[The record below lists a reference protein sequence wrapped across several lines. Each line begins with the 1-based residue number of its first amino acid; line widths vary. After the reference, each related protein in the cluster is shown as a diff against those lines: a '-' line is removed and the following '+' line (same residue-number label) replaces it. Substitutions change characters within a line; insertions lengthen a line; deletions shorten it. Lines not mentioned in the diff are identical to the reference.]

1 MAARNV
7 ARLIEIDADTRQQ
20 VEAFARSRSLPHGL
34 VVRAKIILL
43 ACDGMRNIAIAQKIG
58 LSRESVGKW
67 RSRFVE
73 RGLNGLYDE
82 LRPGRP
88 RQIEE
93 ERIAA
98 LINKTL
104 RSRPR
109 GQTQWSC
116 RTMSDSTGMSKS
128 TVQRVWNA
136 FGVQPH
142 RHRQFKLSNDPFFIE
157 KVCDIVGLYLH
168 PPDHAMVLCVDE
180 KSQCQALERTQPSLP
195 LGLGYVQGYTHDYLR
210 HGTTTL
216 FAALDVANGQ
226 VLTQCRPHHRHQE
239 FLSFLRLIEGNV
251 PEELEVHLVV
261 DNYGSHKHAAIKGWL
276 ARHERFHL
284 HFIPNYSSWLN
295 QVERWFSLIT
305 QRAIRR
311 GSFASVKELVA
322 KIDQFVKAYNEDC
335 TPFMWH
341 ATAESILDKL
351 GRLCQAISG
360 TGH

>member
-7 ARLIEIDADTRQQ
+7 ARSITLDADTRQQ
-20 VEAFARSRSLPHGL
+20 VEAFARSRSLPHAL
-34 VVRAKIILL
+34 VVRAKVILM
-43 ACDGMRNIAIAQKIG
+43 ASEGMKSIDIAEKIG
-58 LSRESVGKW
+58 LSRVSVGKW
-67 RSRFVE
+67 RSRFAE
-73 RGLNGLYDE
+73 GGLNGLYEE

-98 LINKTL
+98 LITKTL
-104 RSRPR
+104 RSTPR
-109 GQTQWSC
+109 GQTHWSC
-116 RTMSDSTGMSKS
+116 RTMSESVGLSKS

-142 RHRQFKLSNDPFFIE
+142 RQRQFKLSNDPFFVE
-157 KVCDIVGLYLH
+157 KVRDIVGLYLH
-168 PPDHAMVLCVDE
+168 PPQHAMVLCVDE
-180 KSQCQALERTQPSLP
+180 KSQCQALERSQPSLP
-195 LGLGYVQGYTHDYLR
+195 LGLGYVQGYTHDYVR

-216 FAALDVANGQ
+216 FAALDIANGQ

-239 FLSFLRLIEGNV
+239 FLSFLRLIEHNV

-284 HFIPNYSSWLN
+284 HFTPNYSSWLN

-311 GSFASVKELVA
+311 GSFGSVKELVL
-322 KIDQFVKAYNEDC
+322 KINEFVQAYNEDSA
-335 TPFMWH
+335 PFIWH
-341 ATAESILDKL
+341 ATAESILEKL
-351 GRLCQAISG
+351 SRLCEAISG

>member
-7 ARLIEIDADTRQQ
+7 ARPIEIDADTRQQ

-43 ACDGMRNIAIAQKIG
+43 ACDGMRNIAIAQEIG

-93 ERIAA
+93 ERIASM
-98 LINKTL
+98 ITKTL
-104 RSRPR
+104 RSTPR
-109 GQTQWSC
+109 GHTQWSC
-116 RTMSDSTGMSKS
+116 RTMSDEVGLSKS

-142 RHRQFKLSNDPFFIE
+142 RQRQFKLSNDPFFVE

-168 PPDHAMVLCVDE
+168 PPQHAMVLCVDE

-195 LGLGYVQGYTHDYLR
+195 LGLGYVQGFTHDYAR

-216 FAALDVANGQ
+216 FAALDIANGQ
-226 VLTQCRPHHRHQE
+226 VLTQCKPHHRHQE
-239 FLSFLRLIEGNV
+239 FLSFLRLIERNV
-251 PEELEVHLVV
+251 PDELEVHLVA

-284 HFIPNYSSWLN
+284 HFTPNYSSWLN

-311 GSFASVKELVA
+311 GSFTSVRDLVA
-322 KIDQFVKAYNEDC
+322 KIDAFVQSYNENSA
-335 TPFMWH
+335 PFKWH
-341 ATAESILDKL
+341 ATAESILEKL
-351 GRLCQAISG
+351 GRLCEAISG

>member
-7 ARLIEIDADTRQQ
+7 ARRIELDADTRSQM
-20 VEAFARSRSLPHGL
+20 EALAHSRSLPHAL
-34 VVRAKIILL
+34 VVRAQIILM
-43 ACDGMRNIAIAQKIG
+43 ACEGMKSIDIAEKVG
-58 LSRESVGKW
+58 LRRESVGKW
-67 RSRFVE
+67 RTRFLQG
-73 RGLNGLYDE
+73 GLNGLYDE

-93 ERIAA
+93 ERIAR
-98 LINKTL
+98 LIAKTL
-104 RSRPR
+104 HSTPR

-116 RTMSDSTGMSKS
+116 RTMSKSSGLSKS
-128 TVQRVWNA
+128 TVQRVWSA

-142 RHRQFKLSNDPFFIE
+142 RQRQFKLSNDPFFVE

-168 PPDHAMVLCVDE
+168 PPQKAMVLCVDE

-195 LGLGYVQGYTHDYLR
+195 LGLGYVQGYTHDYAR

-216 FAALDVANGQ
+216 FAALDIANGQ

-239 FLSFLRLIEGNV
+239 FLSFLRLIERNV
-251 PEELEVHLVV
+251 PDQLEVHLVV
-261 DNYGSHKHAAIKGWL
+261 DNYGSHKHATIKGWL
-276 ARHERFHL
+276 ARHQRFHL
-284 HFIPNYSSWLN
+284 HFTPNYSSWLN

-311 GSFASVKELVA
+311 GSFTSVKDLVT
-322 KIDQFVKAYNEDC
+322 KIDEFVQSYNEDS
-335 TPFMWH
+335 TPFVWH
-341 ATAESILDKL
+341 ATAESILAKV
-351 GRLCQAISG
+351 GRLCEAISG